1 MDNKEALYTIC
12 DLEESTIVLGLP
24 EGGAIVQPNR
34 RKLQE
39 SKRGKE
45 TRGTYEAKKMSQCA
59 CVKRGNY

>member
-39 SKRGKE
+39 SKRGE
-45 TRGTYEAKKMSQCA
+45 RNTGSL
-59 CVKRGNY
+59 